1 VLWFQKSRE
10 KWVEL
15 GDRNTKYFHTSTI
28 IRRCRNRIEAL
39 KDNEDRWVVNAHDLD
54 KLAVDYYKRFYFMAD
69 IDEVVDKLPNEG
81 FVRLSRDDLR
91 ELNKQFSAA

>member
-1 VLWFQKSRE
+1 M
-10 KWVEL
+10 
-15 GDRNTKYFHTSTI
+15 
-28 IRRCRNRIEAL
+28 
-39 KDNEDRWVVNAHDLD
+39 NAHDLD

>member
-1 VLWFQKSRE
+1 MLWFQKSRE

-39 KDNEDRWVVNAHDLD
+39 KDNEDRWVVNAHAFL
-54 KLAVDYYKRFYFMAD
+54 
-69 IDEVVDKLPNEG
+69 LPLG
-81 FVRLSRDDLR
+81 FHSFPLRPDFATSIIFEDASSATRPRNVRV
-91 ELNKQFSAA
+91 